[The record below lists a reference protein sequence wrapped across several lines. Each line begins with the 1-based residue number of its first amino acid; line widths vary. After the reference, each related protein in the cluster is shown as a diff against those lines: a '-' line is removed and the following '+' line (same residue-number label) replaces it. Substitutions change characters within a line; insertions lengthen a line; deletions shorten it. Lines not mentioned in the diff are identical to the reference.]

1 ENTFKMV
8 HAVGWR
14 SNEDNISMARAY
26 YWLGKP
32 AEGRRL
38 LDDVLKNSKGRPE
51 LVESVARLLRA
62 GGAVSDARDVLEK
75 AHAAEQVPPAPVSLA
90 FYRPLGASDL
100 DDRLAWLERSAK
112 DQLDVKVSLLE
123 AQGLKA
129 REQGKDEEAKK
140 LCREALKLYKG
151 MQENFATL
159 NNSALVYFDLYDL
172 EYDPELFKE
181 GVRRMEKALKGQPNS
196 EVVV

>member
-1 ENTFKMV
+1 L
-8 HAVGWR
+8 R
-14 SNEDNISMARAY
+14 LARAY

-32 AEGRRL
+32 AEGRKL
-38 LDDVLKNSKGRPE
+38 LDTVLQNSKGRPE

-62 GGAVSDARDVLEK
+62 VGALTDARDVLEK
-75 AHAAEQVPPAPVSLA
+75 AYAAEQVPHARFSLA
-90 FYRPLGASDL
+90 FYRSLCASDL
-100 DDRLAWLERSAK
+100 DDRLVWLERSAK

-140 LCREALKLYKG
+140 LCHEALKLYKD